1 MKEVREEKKKGERE
15 TEREGR
21 RGVRRAGCG
30 AAAALK
36 CLMTEYGALGL
47 QV

>member
-1 MKEVREEKKKGERE
+1 MKEVQRTEED
-15 TEREGR
+15 REGG

-30 AAAALK
+30 AAAAALK

>member
-1 MKEVREEKKKGERE
+1 MKEVEKKERDGE
-15 TEREGR
+15 GG

-30 AAAALK
+30 AAALK
-36 CLMTEYGALGL
+36 CLMTEYRALGL